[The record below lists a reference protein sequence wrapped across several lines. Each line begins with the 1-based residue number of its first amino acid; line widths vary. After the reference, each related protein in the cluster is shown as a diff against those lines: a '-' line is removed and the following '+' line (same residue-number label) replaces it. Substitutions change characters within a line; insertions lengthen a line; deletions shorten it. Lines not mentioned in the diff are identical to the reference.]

1 MRSVPPVRKTSPAA
15 WLGLGSLIAL
25 LAAGAPP
32 RAEDKG
38 EGGVIDARVQRQ
50 QIIAELKLLN
60 QQSRDTQ
67 ALLREIRDRLGDLS
81 AEKPPR
87 TK

>member
-1 MRSVPPVRKTSPAA
+1 MRSVPPVRRTSAAA
-15 WLGLGSLIAL
+15 WLCLGSLIAL

-32 RAEDKG
+32 RAEEKG
-38 EGGVIDARVQRQ
+38 EVGVIDARVQRQ

-60 QQSRDTQ
+60 QQSRETQ
-67 ALLREIRDRLGDLS
+67 ALLREIRDRLGDES
-81 AEKPPR
+81 PDKAPR